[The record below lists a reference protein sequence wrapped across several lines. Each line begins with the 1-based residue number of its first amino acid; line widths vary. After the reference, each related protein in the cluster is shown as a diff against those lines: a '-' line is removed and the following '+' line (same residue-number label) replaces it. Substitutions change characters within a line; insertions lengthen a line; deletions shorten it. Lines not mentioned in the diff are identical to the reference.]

1 MNMDEIY
8 KSINELQGMVSVNL
22 GVLSSRVNSIEMG
35 NSDINYIEHTMDEIL
50 DCMMVQYNE
59 GLPIFIKL
67 LNYMAIINE
76 EAAISYVNIHN
87 ELFDTKIRKL

>member
-1 MNMDEIY
+1 MDEIY

-22 GVLSSRVNSIEMG
+22 GVLSSRVDSIVMG

-67 LNYMAIINE
+67 LNYIAIINE
-76 EAAISYVNIHN
+76 EVAISYVNI
-87 ELFDTKIRKL
+87 LK

>member
-1 MNMDEIY
+1 MDEIF

-22 GVLSSRVNSIEMG
+22 GVLSSRVNSIVMG

-67 LNYMAIINE
+67 LNYIAIINE
-76 EAAISYVNIHN
+76 KVAISYVNIHN
-87 ELFDTKIRKL
+87 DIFDTKIRKL

>member
-22 GVLSSRVNSIEMG
+22 GVLSSRVNSIVMG

-67 LNYMAIINE
+67 LNYIAIINE
-76 EAAISYVNIHN
+76 EVAISYVNIN
-87 ELFDTKIRKL
+87 EGKSV

>member
-22 GVLSSRVNSIEMG
+22 GVLSSRVNSIVMG

-67 LNYMAIINE
+67 LNYIAIINE
-76 EAAISYVNIHN
+76 VAISYVNIHN
-87 ELFDTKIRKL
+87 EIFDTKIRKL

>member
-1 MNMDEIY
+1 MDEIY

-22 GVLSSRVNSIEMG
+22 GVLSSRVNSIVMG

-67 LNYMAIINE
+67 LNYISIINE
-76 EAAISYVNIHN
+76 EVAISYVNIHN
-87 ELFDTKIRKL
+87 EIFDTKIRKL